1 MKNLL
6 VLAALTVAVSPAFAS
21 KARYGALGHSY
32 HITDTQ
38 SIFVNPVH
46 MHKVGQF
53 ATFELGQPS
62 SSAAAEKAEGGFLM
76 NSSWGVWGAYI
87 GHRSETVTEFVSG
100 INASTAANP
109 LLPGFNG
116 QLLTEQNPVDLF
128 LGGDVSGMKWGTYI
142 HYSSAKND
150 AAVGGL
156 NGTDAKVET
165 AGAGF
170 GLAGDLWDAYL
181 RVGLNG
187 KSEAKAT
194 APGAL
199 SAELKQKGLY
209 SVGGGYWMEN
219 NYVFANFLT
228 AKGEFSL
235 TGGGTTDIEKTEY
248 QVGVVNNN
256 PVAGGNVF
264 YGVSYLNNETKNGNV
279 KATKSRLPVVI
290 GMEVDAASWLVL
302 RGSLTQAVLVG
313 ENKAPTAAAEKS
325 ELVNS
330 TTVAAGAGIKF
341 GKLTLDGLISHTAG
355 PNAGRGTE
363 ANLPD
368 SNGTISGTGTFTQAS
383 LTYLF
388 QLLEKQAK
396 KLKTHAVSVGFL
408 FCGCLNKLY
417 RRLIL
422 RFFSD
427 IYGGLAI
434 LIFQR

>member
-21 KARYGALGHSY
+21 KARYGALGNSY

-46 MHKVGQF
+46 MHKVGSF

-62 SSAAAEKAEGGFLM
+62 SSATAEKAEGGFLM
-76 NSSWGVWGAYI
+76 NSSWGMWGAYI

-100 INASTAANP
+100 INTRLTGLSSDG
-109 LLPGFNG
+109 L
-116 QLLTEQNPVDLF
+116 LLTEQNPLDLF
-128 LGGDVSGMKWGTYI
+128 FGGDMAGMKWGTYL
-142 HYSSAKND
+142 HYSNSKTDTAT
-150 AAVGGL
+150 ATV
-156 NGTDAKVET
+156 NGANAKVST

-170 GLAGDLWDAYL
+170 GLGGDNWDAYL
-181 RVGLNG
+181 RVGLMG
-187 KSEAKAT
+187 KSEAVAST
-194 APGAL
+194 PAAFN
-199 SAELKQKGLY
+199 AELKQKGLY

-219 NYVFANFLT
+219 NYFFGHFLT
-228 AKGEFSL
+228 AKGEFSSIQP
-235 TGGGTTDIEKTEY
+235 TTDIEKTEY

-264 YGVSYLNNETKNGNV
+264 YGVSYLNNEVKRDSSASSTKES
-279 KATKSRLPVVI
+279 KSRLPVVI

-302 RGSLTQAVLVG
+302 RGSVTQAVLLG

-355 PNAGRGTE
+355 PNTGRGTE
-363 ANLPD
+363 ANLP
-368 SNGTISGTGTFTQAS
+368 NTTGTIDGTGTITQAS

-388 QLLEKQAK
+388 
-396 KLKTHAVSVGFL
+396 
-408 FCGCLNKLY
+408 
-417 RRLIL
+417 
-422 RFFSD
+422 
-427 IYGGLAI
+427 
-434 LIFQR
+434 

>member
-21 KARYGALGHSY
+21 KARYGALGNSA

-53 ATFELGQPS
+53 ATFELGQPTNGGTPY
-62 SSAAAEKAEGGFLM
+62 AEKAEGGFLM
-76 NSSWGVWGAYI
+76 NSSWGVWGAYV

-100 INASTAANP
+100 INATTAANP
-109 LLPGFNG
+109 ALPGYNG
-116 QLLTEQNPVDLF
+116 QLLTEQNPLDLF
-128 LGGDVSGMKWGTYI
+128 FGGDVSGMKWGTYL

-150 AAVGGL
+150 AAVAGV

-194 APGAL
+194 APAAL

-209 SVGGGYWMEN
+209 SAGGGYWMEN
-219 NYVFANFLT
+219 NYIFANFLT
-228 AKGEFSL
+228 AKGEFTL

-264 YGVSYLNNETKNGNV
+264 YGVSYLNNETKNGNN
-279 KATKSRLPVVI
+279 KSTKSRLPVVV

-302 RGSLTQAVLVG
+302 RGSVTQAVLVG
-313 ENKAPTAAAEKS
+313 ENKSLAGQKAE
-325 ELVNS
+325 LTNS
-330 TTVAAGAGIKF
+330 TTVAAGAGLKF
-341 GKLTLDGLISHTAG
+341 GKLTLDGLISHTPG
-355 PNAGRGTE
+355 SNATRGTE

-368 SNGTISGTGTFTQAS
+368 TNGTISGTGTITQAS

-388 QLLEKQAK
+388 
-396 KLKTHAVSVGFL
+396 
-408 FCGCLNKLY
+408 
-417 RRLIL
+417 
-422 RFFSD
+422 
-427 IYGGLAI
+427 
-434 LIFQR
+434 